1 MATPSHSLRLHF
13 TKLVDPRVVSRTHH
27 SLMNIITIAICGVIC
42 GCKDWQQMETWAE
55 SRLDWLAKF
64 LSLENGVRS
73 HDTFERVFEQLS
85 PSAFQSCFRGWV
97 AALADGVKINHIA
110 IDGKTLR
117 GSGDSVRGFKPL
129 HIVSAWTTD
138 QHLSLAEVAIDAKS
152 NEITAIPRLWE
163 LLELKGALVTI
174 DAMGCQKAIAQK
186 IRDRGGDYVLTV
198 KDNQEHLLEDIQ
210 NALAEAYEV
219 DFAGYEHDTYE
230 TTERGHGREEQ
241 RIYTIL
247 HSTYGIRNA
256 TDWADL
262 TTIGICYT
270 RRTTKGVVSEE
281 SRYFI
286 GSKKAN
292 ARTYGRALRGPWGHR
307 D

>member
-1 MATPSHSLRLHF
+1 
-13 TKLVDPRVVSRTHH
+13 
-27 SLMNIITIAICGVIC
+27 
-42 GCKDWQQMETWAE
+42 
-55 SRLDWLAKF
+55 
-64 LSLENGVRS
+64 
-73 HDTFERVFEQLS
+73 
-85 PSAFQSCFRGWV
+85 
-97 AALADGVKINHIA
+97 
-110 IDGKTLR
+110 
-117 GSGDSVRGFKPL
+117 
-129 HIVSAWTTD
+129 
-138 QHLSLAEVAIDAKS
+138 LSLAEVAIDAKS